1 MQYSIVGSSRA
12 LVGLEVAR
20 ASAEVAIE
28 NDLNDPFMPLQPLQ
42 TDLIYQSAESP
53 IRGVAQ
59 QSSQLLA

>member
-1 MQYSIVGSSRA
+1 V

-28 NDLNDPFMPLQPLQ
+28 NDLDNPFMPLQPSQ

>member
-1 MQYSIVGSSRA
+1 M

-28 NDLNDPFMPLQPLQ
+28 NDLDPFMPLQPSQ